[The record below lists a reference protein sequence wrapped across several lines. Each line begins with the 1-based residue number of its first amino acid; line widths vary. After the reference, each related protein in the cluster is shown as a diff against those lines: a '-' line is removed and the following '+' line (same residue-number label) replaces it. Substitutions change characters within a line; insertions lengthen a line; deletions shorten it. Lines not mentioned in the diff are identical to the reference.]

1 MLAPTLSVTK
11 ILQSLLVVTRQETG
25 YQFRSTRVSS
35 LYAERSHQGCV
46 FALKIHDCANLTVE
60 QDKIQSRKVAR
71 EKGAKKL
78 QIDSR
83 LLPPTLRLLPSERA
97 YEFQSD
103 VKKM

>member
-11 ILQSLLVVTRQETG
+11 ILQSLLVTRQDTG

-46 FALKIHDCANLTVE
+46 FALKIHNCANLSVE

-71 EKGAKKL
+71 KKGAKKTNRFKAFAT
-78 QIDSR
+78 DAP
-83 LLPPTLRLLPSERA
+83 LPP
-97 YEFQSD
+97 F
-103 VKKM
+103 